1 MCLQHAQMP
10 PPSTAICPSH
20 EAIFQN
26 LAHLRPG
33 TSVCSALQSNGA
45 GFVGSD
51 AESRTRRWW
60 RLHELLGGEATFTD
74 SHAAGA
80 PDAAFHWLN
89 ETVPLAHF
97 GLRRDLFAFMT
108 RHKTATDPAAL
119 HIARRTNSVIHDTL
133 LPLSNPDPPWLGLG
147 NMRGLKWEPSMNG
160 CRHTM
165 MLVLLLHA
173 IPEAERRAG
182 MHVLEVGGGYGN
194 MARMALLAGAETV
207 NVRRWTVFDMRQST
221 LVQEWFLRNTLHRPG
236 ATNNVTIR
244 STREIGSQSGD
255 AISAFFDSVQEPQVT
270 LVDTSYFHSWASAA
284 FLPVSTSA
292 SHAHS
297 NLIAI
302 GTHSWSELPW
312 ETFCQYFNA
321 IAGRAQ
327 YILYATQQ
335 NWPST
340 ALTRRKLAMFRRL
353 YEAIHEVP
361 FENGNTLNVVF
372 RLKRPS

>member
-1 MCLQHAQMP
+1 
-10 PPSTAICPSH
+10 
-20 EAIFQN
+20 
-26 LAHLRPG
+26 
-33 TSVCSALQSNGA
+33 
-45 GFVGSD
+45 
-51 AESRTRRWW
+51 
-60 RLHELLGGEATFTD
+60 
-74 SHAAGA
+74 
-80 PDAAFHWLN
+80 
-89 ETVPLAHF
+89 
-97 GLRRDLFAFMT
+97 
-108 RHKTATDPAAL
+108 
-119 HIARRTNSVIHDTL
+119 
-133 LPLSNPDPPWLGLG
+133 
-147 NMRGLKWEPSMNG
+147 MNG

-182 MHVLEVGGGYGN
+182 VHVLEVGGGYGN

-207 NVRRWTVFDMRQST
+207 NVRGWTVFDMRQST

-236 ATNNVTIR
+236 TTNNVTIR

-255 AISAFFDSVQEPQVT
+255 AISDFFDSVQEPQVT

-284 FLPVSTSA
+284 FLPASTSV
-292 SHAHS
+292 SHAQS

-312 ETFCQYFNA
+312 DTFCQYFNA

-353 YEAIHEVP
+353 YEVVQEVP

-372 RLKRPS
+372 RLKRPSWNSGGSVGAR